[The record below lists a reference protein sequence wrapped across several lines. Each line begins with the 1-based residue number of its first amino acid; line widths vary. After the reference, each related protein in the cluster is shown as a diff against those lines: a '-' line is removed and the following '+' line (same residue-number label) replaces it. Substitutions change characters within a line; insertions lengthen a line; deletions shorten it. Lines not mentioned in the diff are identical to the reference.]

1 VALPAEARRLPSGLS
16 LTGAQV
22 AFATNSLQ
30 ENERRFVPWLNLERI
45 ADNNKESSVIHR
57 EELGHDKR

>member
-1 VALPAEARRLPSGLS
+1 LS
-16 LTGAQV
+16 LTGAHV

-45 ADNNKESSVIHR
+45 TDNPR
-57 EELGHDKR
+57 